1 MGSVVPRDLPGSGIE
16 SLSPALTGRFFT
28 TEPPGMPSGAFR
40 LVPLFSNI
48 CLFQMTSIKILEL
61 LNSREASG
69 SFRQHT
75 FYRRAGKRGGLPVP
89 KATPHTPRD
98 LSDTQIGSC
107 SPHTALQDCP
117 EPTWRHAKPFT
128 TWAPSIC
135 LALEIS
141 ATAKLLRFPRPYLD
155 VSLL

>member
-16 SLSPALTGRFFT
+16 TLSPALTGRFFT
-28 TEPPGMPSGAFR
+28 TEPPGMPSGTFR

-75 FYRRAGKRGGLPVP
+75 FYRHAGKRGCLPVP
-89 KATPHTPRD
+89 KATAHTPRD

-107 SPHTALQDCP
+107 SPTYSSSGLPRTYLEACKALHHLGP
-117 EPTWRHAKPFT
+117 VHLSGFRNFSH
-128 TWAPSIC
+128 S
-135 LALEIS
+135 
-141 ATAKLLRFPRPYLD
+141 
-155 VSLL
+155 